1 MPPVVLFNKEWRI
14 GSDDFVFSSVLET
27 LIRGGWAVSLALI
40 LGFHMQELTQ
50 LECMGKEYRY
60 TTTYLIVALIMQPIM
75 AINLIL
81 MGHASAQGQM
91 FDKRRPHPRRH
102 VSTYIY
108 INFFLTLAEFATT
121 VAGTVFAVKDV
132 IRCSAEVSFRYVIV
146 FVLGIIGLTYVLLLV
161 KLICVITAF
170 KPFSRKIRD
179 NEREP
184 LAQELRMKNE
194 QLLTY
199 RGLRCLMFWTR
210 DESTLEAFRE
220 ISAMLSKIFH
230 DDMMVPSDIAAGLL
244 LLHFKHSH
252 DKELNPGIQPT
263 IRSDND
269 RMSTDMSEVKYFY
282 KYSLAAYGCWW
293 YIADNPCGHLCSLG
307 SYLNYCPCFPCMT
320 DQNQIIKGD
329 SCCNMNLAAAKALL
343 KDTNEDFIVFDN
355 RNKVQEVP
363 YLLCVDHEKQSVI
376 ISIRG
381 TMSIADM
388 FTDLRAECSPLSKD
402 LPEDIQMDASLYG
415 HKGMVHAARYV
426 YLCLHGLPVDKNDEK
441 KDRNERKNI
450 LKMTLDEYQDYSI
463 VVTGHSLGAGTAV
476 ILGFILRQKYKDKHV
491 KCYAFSPPGGLLST
505 AAAEES
511 AKFTVTLIAGDDV
524 IPRLS
529 LPNIAKLA
537 DEIRTVTENC
547 QLPKYKLFG
556 HGLISLLCCVKSSTI
571 SEELDRM
578 YDEERDRRNEDH
590 AGEGD
595 IGVVNQNNLEGGDIT
610 PREGRNKSDPEGILS
625 VAPAEEQN
633 LMRFDSASSH
643 SSPEKIV
650 SVQPSWENQLLVQV
664 DQNPAGASQ
673 TLQEIERVVDV
684 ERKEALRAQDIEDK
698 EERTEQIALK
708 TVSLDNSG
716 QALLEKSIQQIC
728 KVSNET
734 AISSHTAEMFPP
746 GRIYYLVDKEEECHI
761 LTPDRHHFKQI
772 LVSPRMLQD
781 HLPGYLDK
789 LISKCKID

>member
-14 GSDDFVFSSVLET
+14 GSDDFVFSSVFET

-60 TTTYLIVALIMQPIM
+60 TTSYLIVALIMQPIM

-91 FDKRRPHPRRH
+91 FDKRIPHPRRH
-102 VSTYIY
+102 VSTYLY
-108 INFFLTLAEFATT
+108 INFFLTLAEFSAT
-121 VAGTVFAVKDV
+121 VAGTVFAVKDA
-132 IRCSAEVSFRYVIV
+132 IRCGTDASFRYVIV
-146 FVLGIIGLTYVLLLV
+146 FVLGIIGLTYILLLV

-170 KPFSRKIRD
+170 KPFSKKIRD

-184 LAQELRMKNE
+184 LAKELRMKNE
-194 QLLTY
+194 QILTY

-244 LLHFKHSH
+244 LLHYKHSH
-252 DKELNPGIQPT
+252 AKELDSGIQPT
-263 IRSDND
+263 IRSNND

-293 YIADNPCGHLCSLG
+293 YIVDNPCGHLCSLG
-307 SYLNYCPCFPCMT
+307 SYLSYCPCFPCMK
-320 DQNQIIKGD
+320 DQSQIIKGD
-329 SCCNMNLAAAKALL
+329 SCFNMNLAAAKALL

-355 RNKVQEVP
+355 RNRVQEVP

-402 LPEDIQMDASLYG
+402 LPDIEMDASLYG

-426 YLCLHGLPVDKNDEK
+426 YLRLHGLPVDKDDEK

-476 ILGFILRQKYKDKHV
+476 ILGFILRQKYKDKDV

-511 AKFTVTLIAGDDV
+511 TKFTVTLIAGDDV

-537 DEIRTVTENC
+537 DEIRTVTEKC

-556 HGLISLLCCVKSSTI
+556 HGLMALLCCAKSDTI
-571 SEELDRM
+571 SGELDRM
-578 YDEERDRRNEDH
+578 YQEEREHAIAGGGDEVGVHLNNLEDGDIT
-590 AGEGD
+590 AGEG
-595 IGVVNQNNLEGGDIT
+595 G
-610 PREGRNKSDPEGILS
+610 NKTE

-633 LMRFDSASSH
+633 LMRFDSTSSH
-643 SSPEKIV
+643 NSPEKIV
-650 SVQPSWENQLLVQV
+650 SVQPYCENQLLVEV
-664 DQNPAGASQ
+664 DQHPAGAGTFQ
-673 TLQEIERVVDV
+673 DIERVVDI
-684 ERKEALRAQDIEDK
+684 ERKEVVADDNIEDR
-698 EERTEQIALK
+698 EDSTEQIALK
-708 TVSLDNSG
+708 RVSFDNSG
-716 QALLEKSIQQIC
+716 QELLEKSIQQIC
-728 KVSNET
+728 KVSVEG
-734 AISSHTAEMFPP
+734 ASSLSSPTPEMFPP
-746 GRIYYLVDKEEECHI
+746 GRIYYLVDEEEECHI
-761 LTPDRHHFKQI
+761 LTPDRLHFQQI

-789 LISKCKID
+789 LISKAKLD